1 MRFDHFVLNIESS
14 YQKDQQVIDQ
24 IREAGFPYEPKCGK
38 GTGGFKASNLW
49 IGEQYLE
56 MIHLLKVDGGG
67 WKSEWVEKYHQGH
80 RGLICLMLDMDD
92 LDSIY
97 QTLTQEKIL
106 MTEPECLQ
114 FKWFLNLMTKTMPWR
129 NSYLPFWEGIPMQIG
144 FQQMKDEKSREFMT
158 QYMVPNSRDS
168 GISGINKVVINGQL
182 TKADKILLEA
192 IFKENIIN
200 NSPLTIKLNAEQ
212 VIVFKENDH
221 YAVDIYTKCNQAEL
235 INKELKIENVTI
247 HNVQG

>member
-1 MRFDHFVLNIESS
+1 
-14 YQKDQQVIDQ
+14 
-24 IREAGFPYEPKCGK
+24 
-38 GTGGFKASNLW
+38 
-49 IGEQYLE
+49 
-56 MIHLLKVDGGG
+56 
-67 WKSEWVEKYHQGH
+67 
-80 RGLICLMLDMDD
+80 
-92 LDSIY
+92 
-97 QTLTQEKIL
+97 
-106 MTEPECLQ
+106 
-114 FKWFLNLMTKTMPWR
+114 
-129 NSYLPFWEGIPMQIG
+129 MQIG